1 MTSRLASAMPRF
13 SGLRLFEI
21 GGYALQVFLVEAV
34 PRLGVPGRPRT
45 SRRDSPRPFHVR
57 HAVNQLPDRVPAH
70 RTRRVSGGD
79 RPGTTMFVPNYGPQ
93 RKS

>member
-1 MTSRLASAMPRF
+1 MPRF

-34 PRLGVPGRPRT
+34 PRLGVPGR
-45 SRRDSPRPFHVR
+45 
-57 HAVNQLPDRVPAH
+57 
-70 RTRRVSGGD
+70 VSGGD